1 MRRPKWLHLP
11 AVKDKRRLISRLQSL
26 AIALLLVSAAVLSLS
41 RAGFALGGEI
51 NRYGGIERGESQ
63 HRDYSAAAEPMSV
76 VVTPE
81 NGVHASAMY
90 ESRELEEY
98 YNRYSAPLAEAL
110 GSAGE
115 PEAVTVEEGES
126 ALRGPGVYFLY

>member
-11 AVKDKRRLISRLQSL
+11 AVKDKRRLISQLQSL

-51 NRYGGIERGESQ
+51 NRYGGIERGDSQ

-110 GSAGE
+110 GSAG
-115 PEAVTVEEGES
+115 
-126 ALRGPGVYFLY
+126 